1 VAVELHVASATFQG
15 RRSYQQDDLLVRE
28 LDGGALVAVADGMGG
43 HAAGEV
49 ASLLTREA
57 LRVTLTD
64 PRLLSEPA
72 VTLGIAAETANRAIL
87 AHAEARPET
96 AGLGST
102 LVACVISGSEVLVG
116 HAGDS
121 RAYLVTPDEVVQLTK
136 DHSAVQ
142 DALDHGTLTEDQ
154 VASFPY
160 RNAILRHL
168 GDLNFPGLDYAGPR
182 AVPAGSVILASS
194 DGAHS
199 HLYPADLLEHI
210 AGTADLAIALDHLLR
225 LAYHRASDDNIT
237 LAACEVG
244 AFPRSKVPA
253 QTPPPLPLPS
263 GAGR

>member
-1 VAVELHVASATFQG
+1 VASATYQG
-15 RRSYQQDDLLVRE
+15 RRSYQQDDLLVKAMPA
-28 LDGGALVAVADGMGG
+28 GALVAIADGMGG

-49 ASLLTREA
+49 ASRLTREA
-57 LRVTLTD
+57 LRVTLSD

-96 AGLGST
+96 TGLGST
-102 LVACVISGSEVLVG
+102 LVACVITGGEVLVG

-121 RAYLVTPDEVVQLTK
+121 RAYLVTPDEVVQLSK

-154 VASFPY
+154 IASFPY

-168 GDLNFPGLDYAGPR
+168 GDIVFPGLEYTGPR
-182 AVPAGSVILASS
+182 SVPEGSVILASS

-199 HLYPADLLEHI
+199 YLYPADLLEHL
-210 AGTADLAIALDHLLR
+210 AGTPDLDAALDHLLR
-225 LAYHRASDDNIT
+225 IAYHRGSDDNIT
-237 LAACEVG
+237 LVGCEIG
-244 AFPRSKVPA
+244 AFPRSRIPA
-253 QTPPPLPLPS
+253 QTPPPVPVLS
-263 GAGR
+263 GGGS